1 MEIVWWGIVVLSF
14 ILGFVGVV
22 VPVIPS
28 VLMYWVGFL
37 VYHFLINSDEL
48 SWMFW
53 IIAFVLTVIVLISDF
68 IANSYFVKRYGGTKK
83 GEAAAIIG
91 MIVGMFVYP
100 PFGVIFVPFI
110 FVLVIEFIGSRNFDQ
125 ALKASIGSLLA
136 FLSSAAFNVVIYI
149 LLIIWFLLDVF
160 LF

>member
-1 MEIVWWGIVVLSF
+1 MEVLWWLLIIASF

-28 VLMYWVGFL
+28 VLMYWIGFL
-37 VYHFLINSDEL
+37 IYQFLINSEEL

-68 IANSYFVKRYGGTKK
+68 IANSYFVKKYGGTKR
-83 GEAAAIIG
+83 GEIASIIG
-91 MIVGMFVYP
+91 VIIGMFVYP
-100 PFGVIFVPFI
+100 PFGIIFVPF
-110 FVLVIEFIGSRNFDQ
+110 FLVLLIEYVGSRNFDQ

-136 FLSSAAFNVVIYI
+136 FVSSAVFNVVVYI
-149 LLIIWFLLDVF
+149 LLIVWFLLDVF
-160 LF
+160 IF

>member
-37 VYHFLINSDEL
+37 IYHFLINSDEL

>member
-1 MEIVWWGIVVLSF
+1 MEVLWWLLIIVSF

-28 VLMYWVGFL
+28 VLMYWIGFL
-37 VYHFLINSDEL
+37 IYQFLINSEEL

-68 IANSYFVKRYGGTKK
+68 IANSYFVKKYGGTKR
-83 GEAAAIIG
+83 GEIASIIG
-91 MIVGMFVYP
+91 VIIGMFVYP
-100 PFGVIFVPFI
+100 PFGIIFVPF
-110 FVLVIEFIGSRNFDQ
+110 FLVLLIEYVGSRNFDQ

-136 FLSSAAFNVVIYI
+136 FVSSAVFNVVVYI
-149 LLIIWFLLDVF
+149 LLIVWFLLDVF
-160 LF
+160 VF

>member
-1 MEIVWWGIVVLSF
+1 MEVLWWSIIILSF

-68 IANSYFVKRYGGTKK
+68 IANSYFVKKYGGTKK

-91 MIVGMFVYP
+91 VVIGMFVYP
-100 PFGVIFVPFI
+100 PFGIIFVPF
-110 FVLVIEFIGSRNFDQ
+110 VLVLIIEFIGSRNFDQ

-136 FLSSAAFNVVIYI
+136 FLSSAAFNVVVYI